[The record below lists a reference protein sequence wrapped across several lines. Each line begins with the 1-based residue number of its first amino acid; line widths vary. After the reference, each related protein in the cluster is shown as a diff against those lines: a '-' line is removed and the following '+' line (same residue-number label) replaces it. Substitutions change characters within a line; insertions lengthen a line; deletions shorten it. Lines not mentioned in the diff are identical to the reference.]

1 MPKNIVIC
9 CDGTGNEINTNL
21 SNVLKLFRVV
31 VKDADQRVFY
41 HPGVGTIGLQSTW
54 RRVKQKTYGVFSLA
68 TGAGLD
74 EDILAAYRFL
84 CETYQSGD
92 KVWLF
97 GFSRGAY
104 TVRVLA
110 AFIHVLGLLPPDQID
125 LAGYALSVYKNA
137 SANGQ
142 VSDANAKDFLDQVW
156 EFRRVAGGYLIP
168 IEFMGVWDTVASVI
182 VPRQDK
188 FLLDLQTLVYTRT
201 NPSVKIFRQAMAIDE
216 RRRMFRLNRWV
227 DPQKFRPDPF
237 DASTAVAQDIRQVW
251 FAGVHGDV
259 GGGYPEVESGLSKYP
274 LLWMIAQAK
283 AAGLRVDD
291 SMVNHLG
298 WGWPRPPSKHVYV
311 PPSPAAE
318 LHVSLSGL
326 WWIIEFLPKKE
337 KYREWLQRKCFLGWY
352 IPDAEPR
359 PIPGAPLPP
368 TPELPIIHRSVL
380 DRMARDASYRPIN
393 LPADNNYSIEEG
405 PAPPAPPV
413 AEAVPAPSGAP
424 TEPPPTDV
432 AGSNPALPG

>member
-9 CDGTGNEINTNL
+9 CDGTDNEINSNL
-21 SNVLKLFRVV
+21 SNVLKLFRVLE
-31 VKDADQRVFY
+31 KDEGQRVYY

-54 RRVKQKTYGVFSLA
+54 ERLKQETYGVFSLA

-74 EDILAAYRFL
+74 EDTLAAYRFL
-84 CETYQSGD
+84 CKTYQDGD
-92 KVWLF
+92 RVWLF

-110 AFIHVLGLLPPDQID
+110 AFIHVIGLLPPDQID

-137 SANGQ
+137 SELSHGW
-142 VSDANAKDFLDQVW
+142 DDKAKTFLDEAW
-156 EFRRVAGGYLIP
+156 HFRRVAGGYLIP

-201 NPSVKIFRQAMAIDE
+201 NPSVKKFRQAMSIDE
-216 RRRMFRLNRWV
+216 RRRMFRLNRWIE
-227 DPQKFRPDPF
+227 PQKYRPDPF
-237 DASTAVAQDIRQVW
+237 DASTAVDQDIRQVW

-259 GGGYPEVESGLSKYP
+259 GGGYPEEQSGLSKYP

-283 AAGLRVDD
+283 AAGLRIDD

-298 WGWPRPPSKHVYV
+298 WGWPRPGSDHVYV
-311 PPSPAAE
+311 KPDPTAQ
-318 LHVSLSGL
+318 LHVSLHGA
-326 WWIIEFLPKKE
+326 WWILEWLPKREKWKE
-337 KYREWLQRKCFLGWY
+337 WPERKCFLGWY

-359 PIPGAPLPP
+359 PIPEGA
-368 TPELPIIHRSVL
+368 IIHRSVIE
-380 DRMARDASYRPIN
+380 RMAKLPSYRPVN
-393 LPADNNYSIEEG
+393 LPASYAIEEG
-405 PAPPAPPV
+405 PTPPLAD
-413 AEAVPAPSGAP
+413 AH
-424 TEPPPTDV
+424 
-432 AGSNPALPG
+432 AGPESPNAASP

>member
-9 CDGTGNEINTNL
+9 CDGTGNEIKTNL
-21 SNVLKLFRVV
+21 SNVLKLFRVLI
-31 VKDADQRVFY
+31 KDENQRVFY

-54 RRVKQKTYGVFSLA
+54 ERLKQETYGVFSLA

-84 CETYQSGD
+84 CQTYQDGD
-92 KVWLF
+92 RVWLF

-110 AFIHVLGLLPPDQID
+110 AFIHVIGLLPRDQID

-137 SANGQ
+137 SENSHG
-142 VSDANAKDFLDQVW
+142 SDEKAEDFLDQAW
-156 EFRRVAGGYLIP
+156 QFRRVAGGYLIP

-201 NPSVKIFRQAMAIDE
+201 NPSVKKFRQAMSIDE

-227 DPQKFRPDPF
+227 DPQKYRPDPF
-237 DASTAVAQDIRQVW
+237 DASTAIAQDIRQVW

-259 GGGYPEVESGLSKYP
+259 GGGYPEIDSGLSKYP

-311 PPSPAAE
+311 PPSPTGQ

-326 WWIIEFLPKKE
+326 WWILEFLPKRK
-337 KYREWLQRKCFLGWY
+337 KWQEWPQRKSLLGWY

-359 PIPGAPLPP
+359 PIPGAPL
-368 TPELPIIHRSVL
+368 TPIPEKPVIHRSVL
-380 DRMARDASYRPIN
+380 DRMARDPSYRPIN
-393 LPADNNYSIEEG
+393 LPADYAIEEG
-405 PAPPAPPV
+405 PSPPV
-413 AEAVPAPSGAP
+413 AGPAPAI
-424 TEPPPTDV
+424 PPTDLP
-432 AGSNPALPG
+432 PAA

>member
-9 CDGTGNEINTNL
+9 CDGTGNEINSNL
-21 SNVLKLFRVV
+21 SNVLKLFRCL

-54 RRVKQKTYGVFSLA
+54 RRVKQEVYGVFSLA

-84 CETYQSGD
+84 CESYQSGD

-104 TVRVLA
+104 TVRALA
-110 AFIHVLGLLPPDQID
+110 AFIHVIGLLPPDQID

-142 VSDANAKDFLDQVW
+142 GSDEKARDFLDQAW
-156 EFRRVAGGYLIP
+156 QFRRVAGGYLIP

-188 FLLDLQTLVYTRT
+188 FWFDMQTLVYTRT
-201 NPSVKIFRQAMAIDE
+201 NTSVKKFRQAMSIDE

-227 DPQKFRPDPF
+227 EPQKYRPDQFNPSS
-237 DASTAVAQDIRQVW
+237 AIAQDIRQVW

-259 GGGYPEVESGLSKYP
+259 GGGYPEIESGLSKYP

-298 WGWPRPPSKHVYV
+298 WGWPRSHSDHVYV
-311 PPSPAAE
+311 PPSPTAC
-318 LHVSLSGL
+318 LHVSLYGA
-326 WWIIEFLPKKE
+326 WWILEFWPKRE
-337 KYREWLQRKCFLGWY
+337 KWREWPKRKCFLGLY

-359 PIPGAPLPP
+359 PIPGAPLTS
-368 TPELPIIHRSVL
+368 TPEIPIIHRSVL
-380 DRMARDASYRPIN
+380 DRMAQVPSYRPIN
-393 LPADNNYSIEEG
+393 LPTNYSIEEG
-405 PAPPAPPV
+405 PSPPAANPEPVPAAPQAAPP
-413 AEAVPAPSGAP
+413 PA
-424 TEPPPTDV
+424 D
-432 AGSNPALPG
+432 LPGPDHSLPG

>member
-9 CDGTGNEINTNL
+9 CDGTGNEIKTNL
-21 SNVLKLFRVV
+21 SNVLKLFRVLI
-31 VKDADQRVFY
+31 KDENQRVFY
-41 HPGVGTIGLQSTW
+41 HPGDGPLGLQSTW
-54 RRVKQKTYGVFSLA
+54 ELLKQETYGVFSLA

-84 CETYQSGD
+84 CQTYQDGD
-92 KVWLF
+92 RVWLF

-110 AFIHVLGLLPPDQID
+110 AFIHVIGLLPRDQID

-137 SANGQ
+137 SENSHG
-142 VSDANAKDFLDQVW
+142 SDEKAEDFLDQAW
-156 EFRRVAGGYLIP
+156 QFRRVAGGYLIP

-201 NPSVKIFRQAMAIDE
+201 NPSVKKFRQAMSIDE

-227 DPQKFRPDPF
+227 DPQKYRPDPF

-259 GGGYPEVESGLSKYP
+259 GGGYPEVDSGLSKYP

-311 PPSPAAE
+311 PPSPTGQ

-326 WWIIEFLPKKE
+326 WWILEFLPKRK
-337 KYREWLQRKCFLGWY
+337 KWLEWPQRKSFLGWY

-359 PIPGAPLPP
+359 PIPGAPL
-368 TPELPIIHRSVL
+368 TPIPEKPVIHRSVL
-380 DRMARDASYRPIN
+380 DRMARDPSYRPIN
-393 LPADNNYSIEEG
+393 LPADYAIEEG
-405 PAPPAPPV
+405 PSPPV
-413 AEAVPAPSGAP
+413 AGPAPVI
-424 TEPPPTDV
+424 PPTDLP
-432 AGSNPALPG
+432 PAA